1 MTQDATLFC
10 IIISCYRSSA
20 NAYVNMQS
28 IVIESPTRI
37 ELSVVATTNDLV
49 LYVLTDSLAK
59 PLVVYRYTGITK
71 FKEFTT
77 GVTIPRAQR
86 FNVLKAK
93 VLGKELI
100 SLISEGLG
108 GMIIEAKVK

>member
-1 MTQDATLFC
+1 MLKVFF
-10 IIISCYRSSA
+10 RSSA
-20 NAYVNMQS
+20 AAYVNIQS
-28 IVIESPTRI
+28 IAIELPTKI
-37 ELSVVATTNDLV
+37 ELSVVSTTNDLV
-49 LYVLTDSLAK
+49 LYVLTDSVTK

-86 FNVLKAK
+86 LNVLKAK
-93 VLGKELI
+93 VLNKELI

>member
-1 MTQDATLFC
+1 MRRC
-10 IIISCYRSSA
+10 SVNISCYRSSA
-20 NAYVNMQS
+20 NAYVNLQS
-28 IVIESPTRI
+28 IVIESPTTV
-37 ELSVVATTNDLV
+37 ELSVVTTTNDLV
-49 LYVLTDSLAK
+49 LYVLTDSVAK

-86 FNVLKAK
+86 LNILKAK

-100 SLISEGLG
+100 SLISEDLAV
-108 GMIIEAKVK
+108 MIIEAKLK

>member
-1 MTQDATLFC
+1 
-10 IIISCYRSSA
+10 
-20 NAYVNMQS
+20 MQS
-28 IVIESPTRI
+28 IVIESPI
-37 ELSVVATTNDLV
+37 KVELSVVVATNDLV
-49 LYVLTDSLAK
+49 LYVLTDSAAK
-59 PLVVYRYTGITK
+59 PFVVYRFTGITK

-86 FNVLKAK
+86 MNVLKAK

-108 GMIIEAKVK
+108 GLIIEAKVK

>member
-1 MTQDATLFC
+1 
-10 IIISCYRSSA
+10 
-20 NAYVNMQS
+20 MQS
-28 IVIESPTRI
+28 IVIESPI
-37 ELSVVATTNDLV
+37 LVELSVVASTNDLV
-49 LYVLTDSLAK
+49 LYALTDTIAK

-71 FKEFTT
+71 FREFTI

-86 FNVLKAK
+86 LNVLKAK

-108 GMIIEAKVK
+108 GLIIEAKVK

>member
-1 MTQDATLFC
+1 MHL
-10 IIISCYRSSA
+10 
-20 NAYVNMQS
+20 QS
-28 IVIESPTRI
+28 IVIEAPTRV
-37 ELSVVATTNDLV
+37 ELSVVASTNDLV
-49 LYVLTDSLAK
+49 LYVLTDTIAK
-59 PLVVYRYTGITK
+59 PLIVYRYAGITK
-71 FKEFTT
+71 FQEFTA

-86 FNVLKAK
+86 LNVLKAK